1 MKGKVRIRG
10 IYATALTYLFSSL
23 SYEIVQQSL
32 QIAERLM
39 QEVKNLPA
47 DITIKDSEDKG
58 RIIVMGNNI
67 IYDDLINIFKYS
79 FIWKSPVKLYSVIEN
94 IENCTYM
101 NFKVNPCIKEGLVVK
116 VSEDQIIVSEVKA
129 VSKYAM
135 VWRGKGFTTFSEH
148 INEDDEKL
156 KLLTL
161 SKPLNRKGYN
171 VKWRSNAKFANM
183 FELKEDLERL
193 VLKYENK
200 DFKDQGE
207 DFYLIT
213 LSLPDKLHF
222 DEIRGK
228 ITNTVK
234 YHHMLKM
241 SYGKEVD
248 LVEENRQDSLKLME
262 NLITDFMEIEHIKAN
277 GQIIHLKGGKVLDKS
292 INQNEYKITLKR
304 YLKENGIL
312 DGIGKKIEYGDYD
325 IVEYNSNKWYQI
337 HKYYNANS
345 NLKGIYINISTPPE
359 LLKGK
364 IRYLDLEIDIVITDS
379 EIYVIDEDEFIKKS
393 KYMSPFLV
401 SKVREIVTDLLN
413 MYKQNRLV

>member
-67 IYDDLINIFKYS
+67 IYDDLISIFKYS

-101 NFKVNPCIKEGLVVK
+101 NFKVNPCIEEGLVVK

-135 VWRGKGFTTFSEH
+135 VWRGKGITTFSEH

-292 INQNEYKITLKR
+292 INQNEFKITLKR

-337 HKYYNANS
+337 HKYYDANN

-379 EIYVIDEDEFIKKS
+379 EIYVVDEDEFIKKS

>member
-67 IYDDLINIFKYS
+67 IYDDLISIFKYS

-101 NFKVNPCIKEGLVVK
+101 NFKVNPCIEEGLVVK

-135 VWRGKGFTTFSEH
+135 VWRGKGITTFSEH

-337 HKYYNANS
+337 HKYYDANN

-379 EIYVIDEDEFIKKS
+379 EIYVVDEDEFIKKS